1 MAFKKWVGAN
11 GQGGAPSGVEEIYVP
26 DPDAQAALQQRKHEF
41 DVTSGQQEARD
52 RYKMSIFDKL
62 YGASGQYGAVG
73 GTTQPQPTITRGPLY
88 SQQQIDQQVNQGV
101 AANDARYQT
110 LMKQLG
116 ESAAAR
122 GLGMRSPAIQAQM
135 TQLGIANIG
144 DNART
149 EMATPM
155 RYLQAN
161 ADQTFRTDQ
170 LAQQQWMGG
179 EDVDIR
185 RRQQQLQQLNALL
198 SSLGGF

>member
-1 MAFKKWVGAN
+1 MAIQMRMGAN
-11 GQGGAPSGVEEIYVP
+11 PADGARMGYADRYLQ
-26 DPDAQAALQQRKHEF
+26 DPDAYANLQQRKHEF
-41 DVTSGQQEARD
+41 DVTSGQQAARD
-52 RYKMSIFDKL
+52 QYKMSIFDKL

-185 RRQQQLQQLNALL
+185 RRQQQLQQLELL
-198 SSLGGF
+198 IL